1 MLNRLPHLLVYS
13 RIVIGLLCVVLA
25 SQGIAWRVSIFV
37 LMLIGLLTD
46 IFDGILARRL
56 GVSTVA
62 LRKLDSIVDRFFW
75 LMILLSCY
83 ILYPQYIQSILI
95 YVVII
100 LLCEGIVF
108 AISFLRFGKAPSPHN
123 LISKVWGIS
132 VTWSFGVIILTGSS
146 HIAFMVMFGL
156 AVLSRFDSALIY
168 CLLRTWDH
176 DIPSFRHALAIR
188 NGQPIKRNRLFNG

>member
-1 MLNRLPHLLVYS
+1 MLNRLPLILIYS
-13 RIVIGLLCVVLA
+13 RIVIGLLCVILA
-25 SQGIAWRVSIFV
+25 SQGITWRVSIFV

-46 IFDGILARRL
+46 IFDGIIARKL

-83 ILYPQYIQSILI
+83 MLYPEYILSILI

-123 LISKVWGIS
+123 LISKIWGIS

-176 DIPSFRHALAIR
+176 DIPSCYHAFLIR
-188 NGQPIKRNRLFNG
+188 NGRSIKRSRLLNG

>member
-25 SQGIAWRVSIFV
+25 SQGITWRVSIFV

-56 GVSTVA
+56 GVSTVT

-83 ILYPQYIQSILI
+83 ILYPEYIQSILV

-132 VTWSFGVIILTGSS
+132 VTWSFGVTILTGTS
-146 HIAFMVMFGL
+146 HIAFMIMFGL